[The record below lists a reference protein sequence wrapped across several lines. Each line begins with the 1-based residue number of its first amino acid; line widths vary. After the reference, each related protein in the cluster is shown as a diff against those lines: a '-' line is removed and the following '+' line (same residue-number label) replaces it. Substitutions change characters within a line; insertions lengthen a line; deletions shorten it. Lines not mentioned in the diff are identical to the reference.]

1 MMVNSAL
8 KPAAVLDRAAV
19 MLSGLCLLHC
29 LALPF
34 LLVSLPA
41 LSALSAGHLHAQM
54 LIVAIPVSVIALGFG
69 FRRHES
75 RYVLAFGVVGMLLL
89 VVGGTVAHSYYGIVA
104 DRTFTISGALV
115 LAVTHYFNSRL
126 VRHCGTGELGGDRP

>member
-8 KPAAVLDRAAV
+8 KPAAMFDRAAV

-34 LLVSLPA
+34 LIMAMPVLSEVS
-41 LSALSAGHLHAQM
+41 GEHLHAQM
-54 LIVAIPVSVIALGFG
+54 LVVAVPVSVIALTIG
-69 FRRHES
+69 FRRHAN
-75 RYVLAFGVVGMLLL
+75 RYVLAFGIIGLLLL
-89 VVGGTVAHSYYGIVA
+89 VIGGTVAHSYYGVVA
-104 DRTFTISGALV
+104 DRTLTIAGALL

-126 VRHCGTGELGGDRP
+126 MRHCRSDNSAPTGA